1 VIILQLKQEDKRCI
15 LGKIKMSNHNC
26 AAKDASVKRL
36 FNNKDYIIEKKSK
49 KLMKKILPSEEKTTK
64 LAKK

>member
-1 VIILQLKQEDKRCI
+1 
-15 LGKIKMSNHNC
+15 MSNHNC